1 MSISIHALSKSY
13 NGMPVF
19 QKVDLELEEGGI
31 YCLLAPSGAGKTTLF
46 RILMGLEQADK
57 GEIKGIPRG
66 PIAAV
71 FQEDR
76 LCESFSAF
84 TNVKIVSDR
93 LADQTIIAHLK
104 QVGLGEAVNQKVSTL
119 SGGQKRRV
127 ALVRA
132 ILAEKDVIFL
142 DEPFKGLD
150 EDTKKIVTDYLLSN
164 TADTTVIMVTHDID
178 EAESLGAKVLNLK
191 DGKITF

>member
-1 MSISIHALSKSY
+1 MDIVIKNLCKSY
-13 NGMPVF
+13 GEN
-19 QKVDLELEEGGI
+19 KVLENLDAVIEKGRTT
-31 YCLLAPSGAGKTTLF
+31 CLMGPSGEGKTTLLN
-46 RILMGLEQADK
+46 ILMGFEKADS
-57 GEIKGIPRG
+57 GIIENLPQNKS
-66 PIAAV
+66 AV

-93 LADQTIIAHLK
+93 LADETILAHLK

-132 ILAEKDVIFL
+132 ILAEKDVLFL

-178 EAESLGAKVLNLK
+178 EAESLGAKILNLK

>member
-1 MSISIHALSKSY
+1 MDIVIKDLCKSY
-13 NGMPVF
+13 GEN
-19 QKVDLELEEGGI
+19 KVLKSLDAVIEKGRI
-31 YCLLAPSGAGKTTLF
+31 SCLMGPSGEGKTTLLN
-46 RILMGLEQADK
+46 ILMGLEKADSGVIENLPQNK
-57 GEIKGIPRG
+57 S
-66 PIAAV
+66 AV

-132 ILAEKDVIFL
+132 ILAEKDVLFL

-164 TADTTVIMVTHDID
+164 TADTTVIMVTHDTD

-191 DGKITF
+191 DGKITL